1 MNLRLLQGYALAILV
16 VVILVAA
23 GFILLNNIGGEWT
36 MQVVWRPV
44 TLRPAAWLLLAAL
57 GGLILWW
64 TFSKLLPTAVSAL
77 KAGARLR
84 REKRAQ
90 QQLRDLAGRKEQ
102 QEKEKTKED
111 TH

>member
-1 MNLRLLQGYALAILV
+1 MNLKLLQGYALAILV

-23 GFILLNNIGGEWT
+23 GFILLNNIGDNWQLHVFWKTRT
-36 MQVVWRPV
+36 MSRSG
-44 TLRPAAWLLLAAL
+44 WLLLAAL

-77 KAGARLR
+77 KTGARQR

-90 QQLRDLAGRKEQ
+90 QQLRDLTGRKEQ